1 MYPLSHLETVLTEG
15 QRNYHFDMSYFK
27 RYNVMLLCSMVKN
40 NFTSGNT
47 IEVGVG
53 EGHTSCYLRNYFDEK
68 FTHYMF
74 DSYEGLSVPTTED
87 LLGNPH
93 VKEGNMKCSLENVS
107 SFMDSNCDNKNVK
120 YIKGWV
126 NDTIPQQLPDNICFA
141 HIDVDLY
148 EPMYH
153 SMKHIIPKMQN
164 NGIILVDD
172 YEDPIWVG
180 CKTACD
186 LIEKEF
192 NVKFTRINLPGSN
205 YYQGVLQVV
214 KQ

>member
-1 MYPLSHLETVLTEG
+1 
-15 QRNYHFDMSYFK
+15 
-27 RYNVMLLCSMVKN
+27 MVKN

-74 DSYEGLSVPTTED
+74 DSYEGLSEPTAED

-93 VKEGNMKCSLENVS
+93 VKEGNMKCSLERVS
-107 SFMDSNCDNKNVK
+107 SFMDSNSDNKNVK

-164 NGIILVDD
+164 NGIIVIDD
-172 YEDPIWVG
+172 YEDPVWVG

-192 NVKFTRINLPGSN
+192 NVKFTRINLPSSN
-205 YYQGVLQVV
+205 FYQGVLQVV

>member
-1 MYPLSHLETVLTEG
+1 MYSLLQLETVLTEG
-15 QRNYHFDMSYFK
+15 KRPYHFDVSYFK

-74 DSYEGLSVPTTED
+74 DSYEGLSEPTTED
-87 LLGNPH
+87 LVGNPH
-93 VKEGNMKCSLENVS
+93 AKQGNMKCSLEKVS

-120 YIKGWV
+120 YVKGWV

-164 NGIILVDD
+164 NGIILIDD
-172 YEDPIWVG
+172 YEDPVWVG

-192 NVKFTRINLPGSN
+192 NVKFTRINLPSSN
-205 YYQGVLQVV
+205 FYQGVLQVV

>member
-15 QRNYHFDMSYFK
+15 QRTYHFDAAYFK
-27 RYNVMLLCSMVKN
+27 RYNIMLLCSMVKN
-40 NFTSGNT
+40 NFTSGN
-47 IEVGVG
+47 ILEIGVG
-53 EGHTSCYLRNYFDEK
+53 NGETSCYLRTYFDNN

-74 DSYEGLSVPTTED
+74 DSYEGLSEPTSED

-93 VKEGNMKCSLENVS
+93 VKKGNLKCSLEKVS

-120 YIKGWV
+120 YVKGWV

-164 NGIILVDD
+164 NGIIIIDD
-172 YEDPIWVG
+172 YEDPVWVG
-180 CKTACD
+180 CKTACY

-205 YYQGVLQVV
+205 FYQGVLQVV